1 MKVLI
6 VEDELSI
13 LKNVKE
19 YLEKEDYICEEANNF
34 DEGLSK
40 INDYDYDCV
49 LLDINL
55 PGGSGLKLLEQLKEL
70 NKMDGVII
78 ISAKDSIQDKV
89 RSLELGADDYLT
101 KPFHLSELNARIKS
115 LYRRKAFDGSNRLKI
130 DNLTID
136 FSEKSLKVRDIPV
149 KLTKTEFQLLQYL
162 LANKNRVVPKE
173 SIAEHLYGDHID
185 QTDSYDFLYSHIK
198 NLKKKI
204 LDAGSKDYIK
214 SVYGLGYKFETD

>member
-19 YLEKEDYICEEANNF
+19 YLEKEDYICEEASNF

-55 PGGSGLKLLEQLKEL
+55 PGGSGLKLLEHLKEL

-115 LYRRKAFDGSNRLKI
+115 LYRRKAFDGSNRLKL

-136 FSEKSLKVRDIPV
+136 FAEKSLKVRDIPV